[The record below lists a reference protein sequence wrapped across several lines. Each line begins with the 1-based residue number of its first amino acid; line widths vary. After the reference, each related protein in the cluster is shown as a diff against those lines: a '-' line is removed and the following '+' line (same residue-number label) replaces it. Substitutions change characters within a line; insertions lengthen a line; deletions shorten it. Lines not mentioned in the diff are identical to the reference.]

1 MITNEQELTAK
12 SGKRGIMGIVL
23 LFVLAGSLVGMVPVY
38 MQNRIE
44 SLYRT
49 FDGLREKASLMNRE
63 ILLREFEINK
73 LTSMEYLSK
82 FAERAGLELGDVP
95 VKVRAMGVPNE

>member
-1 MITNEQELTAK
+1 
-12 SGKRGIMGIVL
+12 
-23 LFVLAGSLVGMVPVY
+23 VY

-73 LTSMEYLSK
+73 LTSMEHLSK
-82 FAERAGLELGDVP
+82 FADRAGLELGGVP
-95 VKVRAMGVPNE
+95 VKVRVTGVPNE

>member
-95 VKVRAMGVPNE
+95 VKGRAMGVPNE